1 MIVLMLGL
9 ILALPLFLYT
19 ALNIYLYIGRRRLAH
34 FVSKPV
40 PAGPLWFFGHALD
53 FSPGTALGHKDL
65 E

>member
-1 MIVLMLGL
+1 MLGL